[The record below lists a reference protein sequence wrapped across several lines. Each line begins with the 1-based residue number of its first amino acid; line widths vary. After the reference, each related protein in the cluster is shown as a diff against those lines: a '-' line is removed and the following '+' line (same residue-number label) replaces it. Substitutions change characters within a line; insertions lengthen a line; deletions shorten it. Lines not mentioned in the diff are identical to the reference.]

1 MGYEVY
7 AIKRHPPTAQK
18 KYLRAFQFGYWMC
31 IDTISLVFK
40 LAFHSRKDTIT
51 LYMGFVGSILVP
63 LEFKMSCITRFF
75 KYKNKCIWSME
86 RKRMCTFRMVWRRCM
101 YPFANTKFYG
111 LKEYDKYLSQL
122 YGDYLTP
129 PKGDKHIHLNNIY
142 WR

>member
-1 MGYEVY
+1 MLDLIHQELSKMNQGPILTNV
-7 AIKRHPPTAQK
+7 
-18 KYLRAFQFGYWMC
+18 FGVWKEKEC
-31 IDTISLVFK
+31 
-40 LAFHSRKDTIT
+40 
-51 LYMGFVGSILVP
+51 VP
-63 LEFKMSCITRFF
+63 LEW
-75 KYKNKCIWSME
+75 YGE
-86 RKRMCTFRMVWRRCM
+86 GVM